1 MHSRR
6 HISFSLI
13 LFIFLMLITW
23 WLDQITRPPEQT
35 KDSDLYQNPD
45 YIVEN
50 LSGIRMEHAATAR
63 RRFTAEKL
71 FHYIDED
78 VTQMEQV
85 NFTSTEPEKP
95 LMRLQAE
102 HAEIRNKGKDIYLS
116 NNVTAIRGLDDERG
130 KISLVTQFLHLIPD
144 EGLVKTSQVVTISRS
159 NTTITAIGMELN
171 NQTGVIQ
178 LLTQVRAVNNK

>member
-71 FHYIDED
+71 FHYIDTNE
-78 VTQMEQV
+78 QMQGC
-85 NFTSTEPEKP
+85 N
-95 LMRLQAE
+95 
-102 HAEIRNKGKDIYLS
+102 
-116 NNVTAIRGLDDERG
+116 
-130 KISLVTQFLHLIPD
+130 
-144 EGLVKTSQVVTISRS
+144 
-159 NTTITAIGMELN
+159 
-171 NQTGVIQ
+171 
-178 LLTQVRAVNNK
+178 